1 MTPINKA
8 YGSFAALMLFLL
20 VFFYLDYISEED
32 EKIIQPLPETIHVER
47 DVPVKKYFNYLDS
60 IVHRYYSKD
69 SLELSEHILVRHNPW
84 IIDTLSNTDYYK
96 LIEKDSFVYNQ
107 KEMIVLKKGSEIIIP
122 DSIQINSILN
132 LFSKTVI
139 EVNIP
144 EYKLRI
150 YEDSIQLY
158 EFDIRVGRHEKKYL
172 KFGDR
177 ITDLRTKTGKGTIVS
192 HVCNP
197 DYYNP
202 SDGHQYFVTRRD
214 DEKITSLPQIP
225 FIETE
230 INGIRNG
237 QLIHPT
243 TNPATLKKAYSNGCI
258 GTKEADAWVIYYY
271 APIGT
276 KINIRYDLHVK
287 DSLGNTITLKDI
299 YDYLN

>member
-20 VFFYLDYISEED
+20 VFFYFEHVSNIQD
-32 EKIIQPLPETIHVER
+32 EPVQNTPKIVHVER
-47 DVPVKKYFNYLDS
+47 DVPIKKYFEYLDS
-60 IVHRYYSKD
+60 IVHQYTSQHA
-69 SLELSEHILVRHNPW
+69 LGLSEHVLVRFNPW
-84 IIDTLSNTDYYK
+84 IIDTLLNTDYYK
-96 LIEKDSFVYNQ
+96 MIEKDSFVYDQ
-107 KEMIVLKKGSEIIIP
+107 KELIVLNKGSTIVIP
-122 DSIQINSILN
+122 DSLQIKTILN
-132 LFSKTVI
+132 LFNNTFI
-139 EVNIP
+139 DVNIP

-150 YEDSIQLY
+150 FENSIMLY
-158 EFDIRVGRHEKKYL
+158 EFTVRVGRNEKKYL

-177 ITDLRTKTGKGTIVS
+177 ITDLKTKSGTGSIVA

-202 SDGHQYFVTRRD
+202 SNGHQYYVTRRD
-214 DEKITSLPQIP
+214 DERVTNLPQIP

-243 TNPATLKKAYSNGCI
+243 TNPKTLGKAYSNGCI

-271 APIGT
+271 SPIGT
-276 KINIRYDLHVK
+276 KINIRYDLNVK
-287 DSLGNTITLKDI
+287 DSLDNDIILEDI
-299 YDYLN
+299 YGYFK